1 MPKRQSKTP
10 LIYASKPR
18 LLFDGDLEADV
29 TSSIFDCDGNAEEV
43 APENQ
48 RKNISWFVGCL
59 TALLML
65 PTPLLAQE
73 MSARGLVKAKSR
85 AVLASEIG
93 AVVSQTPF
101 RAGDPFKKG
110 DVLIGFDCR
119 LLKSQ
124 KDKVAAQ
131 EKASKAQLANARDL
145 EKMRSIGKLDVT
157 MAKAENDKDRA
168 ELNIAKL
175 NVERCSVKAPYDGTV
190 VQLLV
195 NQYESIDLRRNLIE
209 VVSSSELEVEVI
221 APANWLTQVTKGQ
234 IAQMKIDELDQ
245 SATVEILAMSGAVDP
260 VSQTVLI
267 RGRII
272 DKPDGLLPGMSGA
285 FKP

>member
-1 MPKRQSKTP
+1 MVVIFNMPCKIIRNKIQTR
-10 LIYASKPR
+10 LI
-18 LLFDGDLEADV
+18 LVL
-29 TSSIFDCDGNAEEV
+29 I
-43 APENQ
+43 
-48 RKNISWFVGCL
+48 GCIA
-59 TALLML
+59 ALLL
-65 PTPLLAQE
+65 QPTPASTQE
-73 MSARGLVKAKSR
+73 ISARGLVKAKSR

-93 AVVSQTPF
+93 AVVSQTPY

-124 KDKVAAQ
+124 KDKVEAQ
-131 EKASKAQLANARDL
+131 EKASKAQLINARDL
-145 EKMRSIGKLDVT
+145 EKMRSIGNLEVT
-157 MAKAENDKDRA
+157 MAIAENDKVKA

-175 NVERCSVKAPYDGTV
+175 NVERCLIKAPYDGTV

-209 VVSSSELEVEVI
+209 IVSSSELEVEVL
-221 APANWLTQVTKGQ
+221 APANWLTRVSKGQ
-234 IAQMKIDELDQ
+234 IAKMHIDELDK
-245 SATVEILAMSGAVDP
+245 SAKVEVLAISGAVDP

-272 DKPDGLLPGMSGA
+272 EKPDGLLPGMSGA

>member
-1 MPKRQSKTP
+1 MRKTT
-10 LIYASKPR
+10 R
-18 LLFDGDLEADV
+18 
-29 TSSIFDCDGNAEEV
+29 TIFAL
-43 APENQ
+43 
-48 RKNISWFVGCL
+48 CL
-59 TALLML
+59 GGWLML
-65 PTPLLAQE
+65 PVPVLAQE

-101 RAGDPFKKG
+101 RAGDPFQKG

-131 EKASKAQLANARDL
+131 AKAAKAQLANAIDL
-145 EKMRSIGKLDVT
+145 EKMRSIGKLEVT
-157 MAKAENDKDRA
+157 LAKAENDKARA
-168 ELNIAKL
+168 ELNIASL
-175 NVERCSVKAPYDGTV
+175 NVERCQIKAPYEGMV

-209 VVSSSELEVEVI
+209 IVSSSELEVEVI
-221 APANWLTQVTKGQ
+221 APANWLTKVNKGQ
-234 IAQMKIDELDQ
+234 KAQMQIDELNR
-245 SATVEILAMSGAVDP
+245 SAAVEIIAISGAVDP

-272 DKPDGLLPGMSGA
+272 EKPDGLLPGMSGA

>member
-1 MPKRQSKTP
+1 MVAIFSMPCKKTHNP
-10 LIYASKPR
+10 PR
-18 LLFDGDLEADV
+18 HSLTSRIVSCFAVCLAALLLLP
-29 TSSIFDCDGNAEEV
+29 TSS
-43 APENQ
+43 
-48 RKNISWFVGCL
+48 S
-59 TALLML
+59 
-65 PTPLLAQE
+65 AQE
-73 MSARGLVKAKSR
+73 ISARGLVKAKSR

-93 AVVSQTPF
+93 AVVSQTPY
-101 RAGDPFKKG
+101 RAGDTFKKG

-124 KDKVAAQ
+124 KDKVEAQ
-131 EKASKAQLANARDL
+131 EKASKAQLINARDL
-145 EKMRSIGKLDVT
+145 EKMRSIGKLEVT

-175 NVERCSVKAPYDGTV
+175 NVERCRIKAPYDGTV
-190 VQLLV
+190 VHLLV
-195 NQYESIDLRRNLIE
+195 NQYESVDLRRNLIE
-209 VVSSSELEVEVI
+209 IVSSSELEVEVI

-234 IAQMKIDELDQ
+234 KAQMHIDELGQ
-245 SATVEILAMSGAVDP
+245 SATVEVLAMSGAVDP